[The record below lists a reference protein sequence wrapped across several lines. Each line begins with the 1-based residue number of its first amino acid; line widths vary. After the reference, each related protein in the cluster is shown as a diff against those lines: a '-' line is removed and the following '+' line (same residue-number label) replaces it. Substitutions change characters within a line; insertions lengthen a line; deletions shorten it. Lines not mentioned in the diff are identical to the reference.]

1 MLMAAIVAA
10 GLSSCSKESVVDTEI
25 NKTGNAINFG
35 SYATRGVPVADNAAF
50 AVSGS
55 AFGVSA
61 FISTDAT
68 NPYMGTTTEGT
79 QIVYGTAWDYA
90 TASDLRYWPT
100 GGETLDFYAYAPYNH
115 ESINSKSFTSTAGVV
130 LDVTIPAE
138 ADQADI
144 MFAEAKT
151 VATPSPI
158 AAQELLF
165 KHALT
170 QVKFA
175 ARTNTD
181 GLFVDIA
188 ANGIELCNINSEGIF
203 TSSTAAWTGIETLAD
218 YTVTNAAITASYD
231 NDANTTGEQLA
242 AIGDENVLMLIPQE
256 LSAVVI
262 DEETKLPTANDTGAY
277 AIVSCK
283 IYQTLGSGETATKVY
298 LVGSADDFAD
308 VYVPISSV
316 NSEGAEI
323 WNRAKIVTYNLLI
336 GAGSATGLEPI
347 MFTTD
352 VKEWTDATNT
362 GDWSNE

>member
-1 MLMAAIVAA
+1 MAAIVAA

-35 SYATRGVPVADNAAF
+35 SYATRGVPVADNTAF

-79 QIVYGTAWDYA
+79 QIVYGTTAWDYA

-100 GGETLDFYAYAPYNH
+100 GDETLDFYAYAPYNH

-138 ADQADI
+138 ATQADI

-175 ARTNTD
+175 ARTATE
-181 GLFVDIA
+181 GLFVDI
-188 ANGIELCNINSEGIF
+188 NGIVLKNICSKGIF
-203 TSSTAAWTGIETLAD
+203 TSSTAAWTSIETLAD
-218 YTVTNAAITASYD
+218 YTVKNAAVVASYD
-231 NDANTTGEQLA
+231 NDADTDGQQLA
-242 AIGDENVLMLIPQE
+242 AIGDENVLMLIPQK

-262 DEETKLPTANDTGAY
+262 DTDKLPKVGDTGAY
-277 AIVSCK
+277 AVISCK
-283 IYQTLGSGETATKVY
+283 IYQKTVGENPTNVY
-298 LVGSADDFAD
+298 LIGDVDTYAD
-308 VYVPISSV
+308 VYVPISSQ
-316 NSEGAEI
+316 NSDKEEI

-347 MFTTD
+347 TFSTD
-352 VKEWTDATNT
+352 VEEWTVATNA